1 MRVKIT
7 TSTNFK
13 HYSIIQDYKTESGKR
28 STKVYENIGNYE
40 ALKQRAGNK
49 EPMKWLNEYVSKLN
63 NEHKTNSVPIII
75 KKYEN
80 KQLEKDYQRLF
91 NGGYLFLQDIYYKLG
106 LNKICDEIT
115 DRHHFKFDLNSIL
128 SRLVY
133 SRILFPA
140 SKLETFKLSTK
151 FLEQPNFELQHI
163 YRALEVICKES
174 DFIQSELYKNSAK
187 YMSRNNK
194 VLYYDCTNFFFEIE
208 QEDEFRK
215 YGVSKE
221 HRPNP
226 IVQMGLFM
234 DGDGIPLAFSMN
246 PGNTNEQTTLQ
257 PLEKKIIDDFNL
269 STIVVCTDAGLAS
282 KTNRKFNDTNTRKF
296 ITTQS
301 IKQLNSELKAWTLDK
316 TGWYIP
322 GLEGTV
328 IDISKLDNNK
338 DLEEMYENMTFYKER
353 WIKDK
358 DLEQKII
365 VTYSLKYKNY
375 QNNIRNSQLARA
387 TKLINTNP
395 KKIGKPKQNDFKRF
409 IKSTPTTKNGEV
421 AEDVFYSLDQDVIL
435 EEMKYDGFYAVCT
448 NLEDDASVIIKANH
462 QRWEIEECFRIM
474 KSEFRSRA
482 VYLSRE
488 DRIRAHFTTCF
499 IALMIFRYLE
509 KKMGDKHTAYEIID
523 TLREMSF
530 LKEKE
535 GFLPAYTRTDITD
548 LLHERFGFRT
558 DFEIVSNKLLQK
570 IFKLT
575 SK

>member
-1 MRVKIT
+1 MRVKSVRTKNTIQ
-7 TSTNFK
+7 
-13 HYSIIQDYKTESGKR
+13 YSIIKDVTTLEGKR
-28 STKVYENIGNYE
+28 TTKIFENLGTIDKI
-40 ALKQRAGNK
+40 KQRAGDK
-49 EPMKWLNEYVSKLN
+49 DPMEWLNEYVAKLN
-63 NEHKTNSVPIII
+63 KEHKIKSVPIII

-80 KQLEKDYQRLF
+80 KQIEKDYQRLF
-91 NGGYLFLQDIYYKLG
+91 NGGYLFFQDIYYKLG
-106 LNKICDEIT
+106 LNKICDTIT
-115 DRHHFKFDLNSIL
+115 ERHQFKYDLNSIL
-128 SRLVY
+128 SRLIY

-163 YRALEVICKES
+163 YRSLEVICKES

-234 DGDGIPLAFSMN
+234 DGDGIPLAFTMN

-282 KTNRKFNDTNTRKF
+282 KANRKFNDTNTRKF

-301 IKQLNSELKAWTLDK
+301 IKQLNSELKDWALDK
-316 TGWYIP
+316 TGWRIP

-328 IDISKLDNNK
+328 IDISKLDTDK
-338 DLEEMYENMTFYKER
+338 ELEEMYGNITFYKER

-365 VTYSLKYKNY
+365 VTYSVKYKNY

-387 TKLINTNP
+387 TKFINSNP
-395 KKIGKPKQNDFKRF
+395 KKIGKPRQNDFKRF
-409 IKSTPTTKNGEV
+409 IKSTTTTKDGEI
-421 AEDVFYSLDQDVIL
+421 AEAVSYSLDQDVIK

-448 NLEDDASVIIKANH
+448 NLEDDASTIIKANH

-474 KSEFRSRA
+474 KSEFKSRA

-509 KKMGDKHTAYEIID
+509 KKMGDKYTAYEIID
-523 TLREMSF
+523 TLREMDF

-535 GFLPAYTRTDITD
+535 GFIPTYTRTDITD
-548 LLHERFGFRT
+548 LLHEKFGFRT
-558 DFEIVSNKLLQK
+558 DFEILSNKNLQK
-570 IFKLT
+570 IFNLT

>member
-1 MRVKIT
+1 MRVKSVKTKNTIQ
-7 TSTNFK
+7 
-13 HYSIIQDYKTESGKR
+13 YSIIKDVTTLEGKR
-28 STKVYENIGNYE
+28 TTKIFENLGTIDKI
-40 ALKQRAGNK
+40 KQRAGDK
-49 EPMKWLNEYVSKLN
+49 DPLEWLNEYVAKLN
-63 NEHKTNSVPIII
+63 KEHKTNSVPVII

-80 KQLEKDYQRLF
+80 KQIEKDYQRLF

-106 LNKICDEIT
+106 LNKICDTIT
-115 DRHHFKFDLNSIL
+115 ERHQFKYDLNSIL
-128 SRLVY
+128 SRLIY

-163 YRALEVICKES
+163 YRSLEVICKES

-234 DGDGIPLAFSMN
+234 DGDGIPLAFTMN

-257 PLEKKIIDDFNL
+257 PLEKRIIDDFNL

-282 KTNRKFNDTNTRKF
+282 KANRKFNDTNTRKF

-301 IKQLNSELKAWTLDK
+301 IKQLNSELKDWALDK
-316 TGWYIP
+316 TGWCIP

-328 IDISKLDNNK
+328 INISKLDTDK
-338 DLEEMYENMTFYKER
+338 ELEEMYGNITFYKER

-365 VTYSLKYKNY
+365 VTYSVKYKNY

-387 TKLINTNP
+387 TKLINSNP
-395 KKIGKPKQNDFKRF
+395 KKIGKPRQNDFKRF
-409 IKSTPTTKNGEV
+409 IKSTTTTKDGEI
-421 AEDVFYSLDQDVIL
+421 AEAVSYSLDQDVIQ

-448 NLEDDASVIIKANH
+448 NLEDDASTIIKANH

-474 KSEFRSRA
+474 KSEFKSRA

-509 KKMGDKHTAYEIID
+509 KKMGDKYTAYEIID
-523 TLREMSF
+523 TLREMDF

-535 GFLPAYTRTDITD
+535 GFIPTYTRTDITD
-548 LLHERFGFRT
+548 LLHGKFGFRT
-558 DFEIVSNKLLQK
+558 DFEILSNKNLQK
-570 IFKLT
+570 IYSSTQK
-575 SK
+575 

>member
-1 MRVKIT
+1 MRVKSVKTKNTIQ
-7 TSTNFK
+7 
-13 HYSIIQDYKTESGKR
+13 YSIIKDVTTLEGKR
-28 STKVYENIGNYE
+28 TTKIFENLGTIDKI
-40 ALKQRAGNK
+40 KQRAGDK
-49 EPMKWLNEYVSKLN
+49 DPMEWLNEYVAKLN
-63 NEHKTNSVPIII
+63 KEHKTNSVPVII

-80 KQLEKDYQRLF
+80 KQIEKDYQRLF

-106 LNKICDEIT
+106 LNKICNTIT
-115 DRHHFKFDLNSIL
+115 ERHQFKYDLNSIL
-128 SRLVY
+128 SRLIY

-163 YRALEVICKES
+163 YRALEIICKES
-174 DFIQSELYKNSAK
+174 DFIQSELYKNSTK

-208 QEDEFRK
+208 QEDDFRK

-234 DGDGIPLAFSMN
+234 DGDGIPLAFTIN

-282 KTNRKFNDTNTRKF
+282 KANRKFNDTNTRKF

-301 IKQLNSELKAWTLDK
+301 IKQLNSELKDWALDK
-316 TGWYIP
+316 TGWCIP

-328 IDISKLDNNK
+328 IDISKLDTDK
-338 DLEEMYENMTFYKER
+338 ELEEMYENITFYKER

-365 VTYSLKYKNY
+365 VTYSVKYKNY
-375 QNNIRNSQLARA
+375 QNNIRNAQLARA
-387 TKLINTNP
+387 TKLINSNP

-409 IKSTPTTKNGEV
+409 IKSTTTTKDGEV
-421 AEDVFYSLDQDVIL
+421 AEKVTYSLDQDVIQ

-448 NLEDDASVIIKANH
+448 NLEDDASTIIKANH
-462 QRWEIEECFRIM
+462 QRWAIEECFRIM
-474 KSEFRSRA
+474 KSEFKSRA

-509 KKMGDKHTAYEIID
+509 KRMGDKFTAYEIID
-523 TLREMSF
+523 TLREMDF

-535 GFLPAYTRTDITD
+535 GFIPTYTRTDITD
-548 LLHERFGFRT
+548 LLHEKFGFRT
-558 DFEIVSNKLLQK
+558 DFEILSNKNLQK
-570 IFKLT
+570 IYLSTQK
-575 SK
+575 